1 MALGTTLY
9 TGNISDLTGSILDHT
24 SSVLDNIGSVLECD
38 YTKLVPSAIQI
49 HSYLP
54 ISAYPSTP
62 PGVFGTFSSFD
73 ISKSNNTVHLQ

>member
-9 TGNISDLTGSILDHT
+9 TGNISDLTGSILDH
-24 SSVLDNIGSVLECD
+24 SGSVLECD

-54 ISAYPSTP
+54 ISAHPSTP